1 MVVVI
6 KKIFEFGPLLFG
18 FGFMAPLI
26 AQSLERSAVTLPTG
40 LTPLMVGLAVGGAL
54 GLIAQLR
61 GRWI

>member
-26 AQSLERSAVTLPTG
+26 AQSLERSAVTLPG
-40 LTPLMVGLAVGGAL
+40 GITPLIAGLVVGGGL
-54 GLIAQLR
+54 GLVAQIR